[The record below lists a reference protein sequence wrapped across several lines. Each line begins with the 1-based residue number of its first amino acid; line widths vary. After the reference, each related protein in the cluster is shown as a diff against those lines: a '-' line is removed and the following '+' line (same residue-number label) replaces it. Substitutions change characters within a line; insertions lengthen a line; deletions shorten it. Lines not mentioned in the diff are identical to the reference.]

1 MPVRVSFAQLSST
14 RVPVEGYV
22 LHTYGK
28 DKYLRH
34 AVASLVTLRRHDSE
48 RPVALYCTESH
59 RTILRQQN
67 LAHLFSPIALLPEA
81 HQSIVGFKLH
91 LHRFMPFERCLYVDA
106 DIVWCRPLD
115 KLWTQLSVYP
125 FTATGL
131 DRADFYFGGPKSLGI
146 VWEFLRDR
154 RQRTLDRFGLTSL
167 PRVQAGMIYASDTFM
182 TREVCEAAASF
193 LARSGETH
201 FRTRFHEGR
210 TEESCEWSL
219 AMAMSRLRLPVYP
232 WRLGYDSPQMDYIKE
247 LTSHTDDFED
257 VVCKYYCDRFVNDI
271 RGLRSPRLRRLCFHL
286 ATMLLR
292 RKDYLLATPYALHFS
307 WLHEKAPFDRFAEHT
322 WDRLVCEAA
331 TTSNSGSPSAR
342 KTSYVPP
349 SPG

>member
-131 DRADFYFGGPKSLGI
+131 DLSLI
-146 VWEFLRDR
+146 H
-154 RQRTLDRFGLTSL
+154 
-167 PRVQAGMIYASDTFM
+167 I
-182 TREVCEAAASF
+182 
-193 LARSGETH
+193 
-201 FRTRFHEGR
+201 
-210 TEESCEWSL
+210 
-219 AMAMSRLRLPVYP
+219 
-232 WRLGYDSPQMDYIKE
+232 
-247 LTSHTDDFED
+247 
-257 VVCKYYCDRFVNDI
+257 
-271 RGLRSPRLRRLCFHL
+271 
-286 ATMLLR
+286 
-292 RKDYLLATPYALHFS
+292 
-307 WLHEKAPFDRFAEHT
+307 
-322 WDRLVCEAA
+322 
-331 TTSNSGSPSAR
+331 
-342 KTSYVPP
+342 
-349 SPG
+349 